1 MGETQKTVT
10 EPAAKTEQAVK
21 TEAAANTEFKTE
33 AAAGVEPS
41 AKAIPKTETA
51 GTYDQT
57 YIDTLLEQQKLA
69 QEAAVA
75 EALKVAGMDAKSKEQ
90 YEKEQEAKK
99 LADKEA
105 ELSRRE
111 LKADTREILQEKEL
125 PLEFIDMLL
134 GKDMKETK
142 ANVDTFKQKY
152 DAAVQARVEKLL
164 AGKTPQ
170 TGNEGA
176 ASETAA
182 MEAEIDK
189 YL

>member
-1 MGETQKTVT
+1 MAETQKTVT
-10 EPAAKTEQAVK
+10 ASAATTAGPAAKTESAAK
-21 TEAAANTEFKTE
+21 TEEAVVTEPTDKAETQTEPANQ
-33 AAAGVEPS
+33 
-41 AKAIPKTETA
+41 
-51 GTYDQT
+51 TYDQAF
-57 YIDTLLEQQKLA
+57 IDSLLEQQKKA

-142 ANVDTFKQKY
+142 ANVDTFKQKF
-152 DAAVQARVEKLL
+152 DAAVQVRVEKLL

>member
-1 MGETQKTVT
+1 MAETQKTVT
-10 EPAAKTEQAVK
+10 EPALDTTDPAAKAETAAK
-21 TEAAANTEFKTE
+21 TEAASAAKPADKVENQTEPE
-33 AAAGVEPS
+33 A
-41 AKAIPKTETA
+41 K
-51 GTYDQT
+51 TYDQA
-57 YIDTLLEQQKLA
+57 YIDTLLEQQKKA

-90 YEKEQEAKK
+90 YEKELEAKK

-111 LKADTREILQEKEL
+111 MKADTREILQEKEL

-142 ANVDTFKQKY
+142 ANVETFKKKY
-152 DAAVQARVEKLL
+152 DTAVQARVEKLL

-176 ASETAA
+176 ASETTA